1 MIGVRSDSVFSS
13 KSTSFERQ
21 DSEHSV
27 PSSQLSFDGDEDN
40 DDGSKSLDVE
50 AERIELERLAN
61 EQLEKAR
68 VSSVVFAVR
77 TNVSFDGTAC
87 ADCPLPGHVVSFQL
101 KDFLHIKEK
110 FNNEWWIG
118 RLVKENSDVGFIPSP
133 AKLEFLRTRTRPSKN
148 AGGKGNFDSS
158 SLPRT
163 TASRAS
169 TPPGDTDGEGRD
181 ENEPA
186 SRSKSFGNTK
196 GGRKAFF
203 KKTDNIPPYEVVP
216 TMRPVVL
223 IGPSLKGYEVT
234 DMMQKA
240 LFDFLKH
247 RFEGRIIITRV
258 TADISLAKRS
268 LLNNP
273 TRRAIMDKAST
284 RNQSFGYGVST
295 LVCRGL
301 QSLLS
306 LLLLLSPIAET
317 CMFPIAEVQQEIERI
332 FDLART
338 QQLVV
343 LDCDTINHPSQLA
356 KTSLAPVNVYVK
368 VSSTKVLQRL
378 IKTRGKSQSRNMNV
392 QMVAA
397 EKLLQCTN
405 DQFDV
410 ILEENQL
417 QDACEHLA
425 EYLEAYWRSSHPQIG
440 NTAKAERVLGIS
452 SQVKESSVPPDDLQ
466 NAGERTTAPRSPTP
480 EDRVSLLSP
489 LSEEVSES
497 IEHPSLSVSRRRQQA
512 SSRRAKRVGERPR
525 EEFDGSLVSG
535 RRRWQEE
542 EDEEMMEEEEDD
554 ANMDAEGEV
563 DEEELE
569 DDHEEY
575 LNSSEYDE
583 EVASHPAGGGYYFG
597 GYQRVSQD
605 HRKPHII
612 HPKPSGHHP
621 FAMGSAAPRY
631 QPIHQPSNYLPHRQQ
646 SIPQKRSISVNKPYW
661 QQQEGDIDYSDEGMS
676 YRGHY

>member
-27 PSSQLSFDGDEDN
+27 PSSQLSFEGEDDE
-40 DDGSKSLDVE
+40 DDGSKSLDAE
-50 AERIELERLAN
+50 AERLELERLAR

-77 TNVSFDGTAC
+77 TNVSFDGSAC
-87 ADCPLPGHVVSFQL
+87 NDCPLSDNAVSFQL

-133 AKLEFLRTRTRPSKN
+133 AKLEFLRTRPPN
-148 AGGKGNFDSS
+148 KGNYDSS

-163 TASRAS
+163 SASRAS
-169 TPPGDTDGEGRD
+169 TPPGDTDGEGRGD
-181 ENEPA
+181 ENEST
-186 SRSKSFGNTK
+186 SRTKNVSSTK
-196 GGRKAFF
+196 GSRKAFF

-284 RNQSFGYGVST
+284 RNQSF
-295 LVCRGL
+295 
-301 QSLLS
+301 
-306 LLLLLSPIAET
+306 
-317 CMFPIAEVQQEIERI
+317 EVQQEIERI

-397 EKLLQCTN
+397 EKLLQCTS

-425 EYLEAYWRSSHPQIG
+425 EYLEAYWRASHPAVGI
-440 NTAKAERVLGIS
+440 TSKAERVLGIS
-452 SQVKESSVPPDDLQ
+452 TGAPGIVASSEKSV
-466 NAGERTTAPRSPTP
+466 ARSPTP

-489 LSEEVSES
+489 LSEDASES
-497 IEHPSLSVSRRRQQA
+497 LEQQPPMSRRRQT
-512 SSRRAKRVGERPR
+512 SSGRERSSQRPR
-525 EEFDGSLVSG
+525 DQFDG
-535 RRRWQEE
+535 RRW
-542 EDEEMMEEEEDD
+542 EEEED
-554 ANMDAEGEV
+554 AEMLEEEGIMDVE
-563 DEEELE
+563 DEEEDLE
-569 DDHEEY
+569 YPEDQEEY
-575 LNSSEYDE
+575 PNSSEYDE
-583 EVASHPAGGGYYFG
+583 EAPPHSVNGNYYRG
-597 GYQRVSQD
+597 GYQPVAQD
-605 HRKPHII
+605 LH
-612 HPKPSGHHP
+612 KPSIVHP
-621 FAMGSAAPRY
+621 RQNVAHPSMLTGGGSRY
-631 QPIHQPSNYLPHRQQ
+631 QPLHQPSNYPH
-646 SIPQKRSISVNKPYW
+646 Y
-661 QQQEGDIDYSDEGMS
+661 QQQPPPQRRPLPVKNSYWEQQDGNIGYSDEDERMS

>member
-1 MIGVRSDSVFSS
+1 MIGTRSDSVFSS

-27 PSSQLSFDGDEDN
+27 PSSQLSFDGDDDN

-87 ADCPLPGHVVSFQL
+87 SDCPLPGHVVSFQL

-148 AGGKGNFDSS
+148 VGGKGNFDSS

-181 ENEPA
+181 ENELA

-284 RNQSFGYGVST
+284 RNQSF
-295 LVCRGL
+295 
-301 QSLLS
+301 
-306 LLLLLSPIAET
+306 
-317 CMFPIAEVQQEIERI
+317 EVQQEIERI

-452 SQVKESSVPPDDLQ
+452 PQVKESSIPPDELQ

-489 LSEEVSES
+489 PSEDVSES
-497 IEHPSLSVSRRRQQA
+497 TEHPSLSLSRRRRQA
-512 SSRRAKRVGERPR
+512 SVRRGKREGVRPR
-525 EEFDGSLVSG
+525 EEYDGNAISG
-535 RRRWQEE
+535 RRQWQED
-542 EDEEMMEEEEDD
+542 EDEEVMGEEEDD
-554 ANMDAEGEV
+554 VNMDAEGEV
-563 DEEELE
+563 EEEELE

-583 EVASHPAGGGYYFG
+583 EVTSHPAGGGYYFG
-597 GYQRVSQD
+597 GYQPVSQD
-605 HRKPHII
+605 HRKPPII
-612 HPKPSGHHP
+612 HPRQSVHHP
-621 FAMGSAAPRY
+621 FTIGGVAPRY
-631 QPIHQPSNYLPHRQQ
+631 QPIHQSSNYLPHHQQ
-646 SIPQKRSISVNKPYW
+646 SIPPQRRSISVNKPYW
-661 QQQEGDIDYSDEGMS
+661 QQQDGDIDYSDEGIS

>member
-1 MIGVRSDSVFSS
+1 MIFCLS
-13 KSTSFERQ
+13 E
-21 DSEHSV
+21 DSERSM
-27 PSSQLSFDGDEDN
+27 PSSQVSFEVEEDDDEDDDEEDDDDGDD
-40 DDGSKSLDVE
+40 DDGSKSLD
-50 AERIELERLAN
+50 AETERLELERLAK

-68 VSSVVFAVR
+68 VSTVVFAVR
-77 TNVSFDGTAC
+77 TNVSFDASIC
-87 ADCPLPGHVVSFQL
+87 VDCPLPGHVVGFQL

-133 AKLEFLRTRTRPSKN
+133 AKLEHLRTQCRPPKS
-148 AGGKGNFDSS
+148 ASKGNFDPPTLQRSS
-158 SLPRT
+158 T
-163 TASRAS
+163 SRAS

-181 ENEPA
+181 DGEPG
-186 SRSKSFGNTK
+186 SRSKGINNPK

-203 KKTDNIPPYEVVP
+203 KKADNIPPYEVVP

-273 TRRAIMDKAST
+273 TRRAIMDRAST
-284 RNQSFGYGVST
+284 RNQSY
-295 LVCRGL
+295 
-301 QSLLS
+301 
-306 LLLLLSPIAET
+306 
-317 CMFPIAEVQQEIERI
+317 EVQQEIERI

-425 EYLEAYWRSSHPQIG
+425 EYLEAYWRASHPSIG

-452 SQVKESSVPPDDLQ
+452 Q
-466 NAGERTTAPRSPTP
+466 TTATTDASIKARSPTP

-489 LSEEVSES
+489 LSEDVSDATDG
-497 IEHPSLSVSRRRQQA
+497 VVTRRPTPKPLPQQRNARGVLPRQP
-512 SSRRAKRVGERPR
+512 RAHGGGANY
-525 EEFDGSLVSG
+525 DAG
-535 RRRWQEE
+535 WEE
-542 EDEEMMEEEEDD
+542 EICGTL
-554 ANMDAEGEV
+554 GES
-563 DEEELE
+563 LE
-569 DDHEEY
+569 DDDH
-575 LNSSEYDE
+575 LNS
-583 EVASHPAGGGYYFG
+583 
-597 GYQRVSQD
+597 
-605 HRKPHII
+605 
-612 HPKPSGHHP
+612 
-621 FAMGSAAPRY
+621 
-631 QPIHQPSNYLPHRQQ
+631 
-646 SIPQKRSISVNKPYW
+646 
-661 QQQEGDIDYSDEGMS
+661 
-676 YRGHY
+676 

>member
-1 MIGVRSDSVFSS
+1 MI
-13 KSTSFERQ
+13 STRQFRMFEEVPHQ
-21 DSEHSV
+21 HQCQESERSV
-27 PSSQLSFDGDEDN
+27 PSSQLSFDGEDDD
-40 DDGSKSLDVE
+40 DDGSKSLD
-50 AERIELERLAN
+50 AETERLELERLAK

-77 TNVSFDGTAC
+77 TNVSFDGSAC
-87 ADCPLPGHVVSFQL
+87 VDCPLPGHVVSFQL

-133 AKLEFLRTRTRPSKN
+133 AKLEYLRTRTRPSKSLS
-148 AGGKGNFDSS
+148 KGTFDSS

-163 TASRAS
+163 SASRAS
-169 TPPGDTDGEGRD
+169 TPPGDTDGEGRGD
-181 ENEPA
+181 ENEQT
-186 SRSKSFGNTK
+186 SRAKSVSNSKA
-196 GGRKAFF
+196 GRKAFF

-284 RNQSFGYGVST
+284 RNQSF
-295 LVCRGL
+295 
-301 QSLLS
+301 
-306 LLLLLSPIAET
+306 
-317 CMFPIAEVQQEIERI
+317 EVQQEIERI

-425 EYLEAYWRSSHPQIG
+425 EYLEAYWRASHPAIG

-452 SQVKESSVPPDDLQ
+452 GQVSTTSVP
-466 NAGERTTAPRSPTP
+466 ATEKARSPAP

-489 LSEEVSES
+489 LSEDASEAREPAS
-497 IEHPSLSVSRRRQQA
+497 IQERVPS
-512 SSRRAKRVGERPR
+512 
-525 EEFDGSLVSG
+525 
-535 RRRWQEE
+535 RWQRQLGRSEYDGRWEEKRSEMRGDEE
-542 EDEEMMEEEEDD
+542 E
-554 ANMDAEGEV
+554 EV
-563 DEEELE
+563 DEEEEEEVMDVE
-569 DDHEEY
+569 DLAEEEVDEEEEEEGDEY

-583 EVASHPAGGGYYFG
+583 EAPQMTGYYQG
-597 GYQRVSQD
+597 GYQPAGQGPHKLPPI
-605 HRKPHII
+605 HRRQMIS
-612 HPKPSGHHP
+612 PSTHMRAGDGG
-621 FAMGSAAPRY
+621 GSRY
-631 QPIHQPSNYLPHRQQ
+631 QQLYQPQNYPHQRQEYRAQQRRAVPSNEL
-646 SIPQKRSISVNKPYW
+646 YW
-661 QQQEGDIDYSDEGMS
+661 EEQEGDVGYSDEDEKMS
-676 YRGHY
+676 FRGHY

>member
-1 MIGVRSDSVFSS
+1 MIGARSDSIYSS
-13 KSTSFERQ
+13 KSTSIERQ
-21 DSEHSV
+21 DSERSV
-27 PSSQLSFDGDEDN
+27 PSSQLSFDGEDDDE
-40 DDGSKSLDVE
+40 DGSKSLDAE
-50 AERIELERLAN
+50 AERLELERLAK
-61 EQLEKAR
+61 EQLEKAK

-77 TNVSFDGTAC
+77 TNVSFDGSAC
-87 ADCPLPGHVVSFQL
+87 VDGPLPGHVVSFQL

-133 AKLEFLRTRTRPSKN
+133 AKLEYLRTRSRPSKSTS
-148 AGGKGNFDSS
+148 KGNFDSS

-163 TASRAS
+163 SASRAS
-169 TPPGDTDGEGRD
+169 TPPGDTDGEGRGD
-181 ENEPA
+181 ENEQTSRIKSVSNSKA
-186 SRSKSFGNTK
+186 SRKT
-196 GGRKAFF
+196 FF

-284 RNQSFGYGVST
+284 RNQSF
-295 LVCRGL
+295 
-301 QSLLS
+301 
-306 LLLLLSPIAET
+306 
-317 CMFPIAEVQQEIERI
+317 EVQQEIERI

-425 EYLEAYWRSSHPQIG
+425 EYLEAYWRASHPAIG

-452 SQVKESSVPPDDLQ
+452 GQVSTTSVPSTEK
-466 NAGERTTAPRSPTP
+466 ARSPTP

-489 LSEEVSES
+489 LSEDVSEATEPAP
-497 IEHPSLSVSRRRQQA
+497 IQ
-512 SSRRAKRVGERPR
+512 KRVP
-525 EEFDGSLVSG
+525 S
-535 RRRWQEE
+535 RWQRERGRSEYDGRWEGKRDEMQGDDEAEVVEEGEE
-542 EDEEMMEEEEDD
+542 EEEAMDMEAEEDVEDPDDEDENEEVEEEDD
-554 ANMDAEGEV
+554 D
-563 DEEELE
+563 
-569 DDHEEY
+569 EY

-583 EVASHPAGGGYYFG
+583 EAPQMASYY
-597 GYQRVSQD
+597 RNN
-605 HRKPHII
+605 
-612 HPKPSGHHP
+612 
-621 FAMGSAAPRY
+621 Y
-631 QPIHQPSNYLPHRQQ
+631 QPIAQDQRKLPLVHSRQIIPTSARLGVGGSSGSRYQQLQQ
-646 SIPQKRSISVNKPYW
+646 SQNYPQQHQVQQRRPVPLDKLYW
-661 QQQEGDIDYSDEGMS
+661 EEQEGDISYSDEDERMS
-676 YRGHY
+676 FRDHY

>member
-1 MIGVRSDSVFSS
+1 MIGTRSDSIYSS

-21 DSEHSV
+21 DSERSV
-27 PSSQLSFDGDEDN
+27 PSSQFSFDGEDDDEDGN
-40 DDGSKSLDVE
+40 KSLDAE
-50 AERIELERLAN
+50 AERLELERLAK
-61 EQLEKAR
+61 EQLEKAK

-77 TNVSFDGTAC
+77 TNVSFDGSAC
-87 ADCPLPGHVVSFQL
+87 VDGPLPGHVVSFQL

-133 AKLEFLRTRTRPSKN
+133 AKLEYLRTRSRPSKSTS
-148 AGGKGNFDSS
+148 KGNFDSS

-163 TASRAS
+163 SASRAS
-169 TPPGDTDGEGRD
+169 TPPGDTDGEGRGD
-181 ENEPA
+181 ENEQTSRIKSVSNSKA
-186 SRSKSFGNTK
+186 SRKT
-196 GGRKAFF
+196 FF

-284 RNQSFGYGVST
+284 RNQSF
-295 LVCRGL
+295 
-301 QSLLS
+301 
-306 LLLLLSPIAET
+306 
-317 CMFPIAEVQQEIERI
+317 EVQQEIERI

-425 EYLEAYWRSSHPQIG
+425 EYLEAYWRASHPAIG

-452 SQVKESSVPPDDLQ
+452 GQVSATSVPSTEK
-466 NAGERTTAPRSPTP
+466 ARSPTP
-480 EDRVSLLSP
+480 DDRVSLLSP
-489 LSEEVSES
+489 LSEDVSEATEPAP
-497 IEHPSLSVSRRRQQA
+497 IQERVPSRWQR
-512 SSRRAKRVGERPR
+512 ER
-525 EEFDGSLVSG
+525 G
-535 RRRWQEE
+535 RREYDGRWEGKRSEMREDGEAAAEEEVEEEEEVMDMEAEEDIEDLDDEEEEE
-542 EDEEMMEEEEDD
+542 EDEC
-554 ANMDAEGEV
+554 
-563 DEEELE
+563 
-569 DDHEEY
+569 

-583 EVASHPAGGGYYFG
+583 EVPQMAGYY
-597 GYQRVSQD
+597 RNS
-605 HRKPHII
+605 
-612 HPKPSGHHP
+612 
-621 FAMGSAAPRY
+621 Y
-631 QPIHQPSNYLPHRQQ
+631 QPIAQDRHKLPLVHPRQIISPSTHMVVGGSGGSRYQQLQQ
-646 SIPQKRSISVNKPYW
+646 SRNYQHQHQAQQRRPVPLNKLYW
-661 QQQEGDIDYSDEGMS
+661 EEQEGDVSYSDEDERMS
-676 YRGHY
+676 FRGHY